1 MPAPEELLSAGALLS
16 LDQTLSKE
24 QTADTISARSYRHA
38 ALGDRVVVRLAAD
51 NLAVG
56 DDLTMEFL
64 GFAAPEVNGPLAK
77 RQRQALGFPSWAII
91 NDPKHARYA
100 LELVKEFKKAVRRS
114 KAKPGHGY
122 DAFVEIAK
130 RLGKSVAHFLP
141 SFWEQVG
148 REFIALDNATYASRA
163 FGKAREAEK
172 VHALKVDETL
182 RREAFLEFSLAGAV
196 SIKALTEYGRDLA
209 AALEP
214 SDAWMFFRELCI
226 RRTLGGMPPWT
237 SMIKDITPLIK
248 AAKLDVVEET
258 QKILAEIIDS
268 PAIARSSFAFWESAS
283 KAITGL
289 VAGNPRVAGILLN
302 LIPQTSAWQNEN
314 CRWLDMLKSWGILSN
329 AWKDGVSTAAG
340 PVGGTTTWLNRLL
353 LQCGAMTQVLFDA
366 VLEMQE
372 RLRND
377 AAPVNPYQKPRWGNY
392 CDVNVDLLDL
402 LLELKI
408 PVADPPEN
416 LQIKLKDWA
425 VVADKAAKSRP
436 RDPVFLVAD
445 ARFEKTFDEALQDA
459 VGDATFEAAA
469 TGKAA
474 MRDARHSWLLR
485 QINGVSAFGLPDS
498 ENFIDRI
505 EARASRVMFQEFP
518 DAMTALESSSILE
531 PLRRTL
537 QCGLI
542 DEYGWPA
549 MESVFAEFTAA
560 GARSPLTL
568 GQFPYVI
575 VTDRLKAVVVRGSQ
589 VVHRAELKIPAG
601 HKLKQIMFVD
611 GDLLLWTGASHDASW
626 FWNSDPHMIE
636 AGYLFW
642 ESGLTGTV
650 VDVAQGGTLVGQKIV
665 HRGDKTAPASDVRDD
680 VVCDGK
686 HWWQKSWE
694 YDAALGRSELRLQE
708 LDALTGQ
715 LGRRSLPSWFEDY
728 VTDGWALDLK
738 ECSLLPLGH
747 YFPSSPL
754 GAANGLVGYRVR
766 SKDRL
771 VRIEGIDGRSAD
783 FETDRNFSALL
794 NQPASTK
801 HLPLEMELDYR
812 GWKCYRLCSPD
823 GSFVG
828 SEIRLGIGAYN
839 RGQLFSPPAAYL
851 HAYEPRD
858 IASSAKL
865 RAITSA
871 DVQKFLD
878 AEQRDVETFK
888 AGTGKSKPTSVI
900 DQIRAGN
907 VSAGTSRV
915 ISENEHYTELDA
927 AIEEFLGPGSHASL
941 RIGIRGVVVRAGN
954 KSRALHSMIEKRKAA
969 PAESVVANVHEADAS
984 IETFIR
990 GLAYGF
996 RAIPGKSF
1004 VESLSELGRFFKGTV
1019 DLVLFPGPWLNI
1031 LPNLV
1036 DCLAEKVW
1044 QRFCREPEEKSW
1056 RAFGEIWCKTEM
1068 ADLPGCFRRYSGT
1081 TTRTDFLA
1089 KEIAA
1094 VESQTSLVSKVGYE
1108 TNLVIPVASKGNR
1121 YIVMKTPTQYE
1132 VLEYAPT
1139 GAFQTLDGMT
1149 LVNNTLHE
1157 YPAFLWSSNQW
1168 KSFLACTAENG
1179 LRIPSPTFFASLAE
1193 SLHSSVA
1200 EVVIVWFGLPNVD
1213 SYQSNFMPAHLRDA
1227 CKLKAKECSA
1237 AKESLKA
1244 LPATRRMEL
1253 VRSIIGGDPQELW
1266 EETPSTAAERLRN
1279 VWLSDKQRLPL
1290 SAEWIEKLCDAFDY
1304 GPNKNR
1310 VLQAMNAP
1318 LQDPIFRSEHRWV
1331 VRVRVG
1337 GYNREILPEE
1347 ADAEYFDGLMLR
1359 GSLIGM
1365 LMLAYGLPVG
1375 DPARQKMPDLHSA
1388 CLTALDS
1395 PGLILNAG
1403 YAYHYQQSDPD
1414 FASKVVESLVARPTR
1429 TDSVL
1434 SADDGTIWAI
1444 IEGHQV
1450 FVGVRPSKI
1459 RTKAESAK
1467 VDGQMHGLFKDQFA
1481 NLPAFGDLS
1490 AILMIRQ
1497 VQLLRSEGVAGIVR
1511 RIRDTD
1517 VPAGEFECNP
1527 LHSSP
1532 KTVTAVAKKHKVS
1545 DSAATYYLQVLTLPD
1560 PTDKNIQTWN
1570 HWTSSALKAAG
1581 KELIEKGLLIEASR
1595 SRAGRKL
1602 FLPGGWEDL
1611 KAPHLPIE
1619 TWKLPLFQMT
1629 REPGGRAVPP
1639 LSRIVPLEP
1648 VHQLFERAWKRIV
1661 DGNVPKYEEVR

>member
-1 MPAPEELLSAGALLS
+1 MPAPEELLSAGAMLS
-16 LDQTLSKE
+16 LDQELRNDR
-24 QTADTISARSYRHA
+24 TADTVSARVYRHP
-38 ALGDRVVVRLAAD
+38 ALRDQPVVRLTAD
-51 NLAVG
+51 NLAAG

-64 GFAAPEVNGPLAK
+64 GFEAPTVIGPIAR
-77 RQRQALGFPSWAII
+77 RQRQALGFPGWAII

-114 KAKPGHGY
+114 KAKPGHGH

-172 VHALKVDETL
+172 VHALKVDESL
-182 RREAFLEFSLAGAV
+182 RRESFLEFALAGAV
-196 SIKALTEYGRDLA
+196 SIKALTEYGKDLA
-209 AALEP
+209 ATLEP
-214 SDAWMFFRELCI
+214 VDAWTFFRELCV
-226 RRTLGGMPPWT
+226 RRTLGGMPPWS

-258 QKILAEIIDS
+258 QKILAEMIDS

-289 VAGNPRVAGILLN
+289 VAENARVAGVLLN

-329 AWKDGVSTAAG
+329 AWQDGVASEAGPRGGTAA
-340 PVGGTTTWLNRLL
+340 WLNRLL

-366 VLEMQE
+366 VVEMQE

-377 AAPVNPYQKPRWGNY
+377 AAPVIPYQKPRWGY
-392 CDVNVDLLDL
+392 YVDVNVDLLDL

-408 PVADPPEN
+408 PVADPPEK
-416 LQIKLKDWA
+416 LLIKLKDWA
-425 VVADKAAKSRP
+425 TVADKGAKNRP
-436 RDPVFLVAD
+436 RDPVSLVAD
-445 ARFEKTFDEALQDA
+445 ARFAKKFDEALQEA
-459 VGDATFEAAA
+459 VGEATFEAAA

-474 MRDARHSWLLR
+474 MRDARHAWLLR
-485 QINGVSAFGLPDS
+485 QISGVSAFGLPDS
-498 ENFIDRI
+498 ETFIDRI

-518 DAMTALESSSILE
+518 DAITALENASIVE
-531 PLRRTL
+531 PLTRTL

-542 DEYGWPA
+542 DEYGWPVL
-549 MESVFAEFTAA
+549 EQVFAEFTAG
-560 GARSPLTL
+560 GATSPLTL
-568 GQFPYVI
+568 GQFPYII

-611 GDLLLWTGASHDASW
+611 GDLLLWTGKTHEASC
-626 FWNSDPHMIE
+626 FWNSDPQLMD
-636 AGYLFW
+636 AGFLFW
-642 ESGLTGTV
+642 DAGLTGTV
-650 VDVAQGGTLVGQKIV
+650 VDVADGGTLVGQKIV
-665 HRGDKTAPASDVRDD
+665 HRGDKTPPPSDIRDE
-680 VVCDGK
+680 VFSDGK
-686 HWWQKSWE
+686 HWWQKTWE
-694 YDAALGRSELRLQE
+694 YDAAAEGSELRLQE
-708 LDALTGQ
+708 LDASTGQ
-715 LGRRSLPSWFEDY
+715 LGRKSLPSWFDDY
-728 VTDGWALDLK
+728 VTEGWTLDLK
-738 ECSLLPLGH
+738 DCSLLPIGH
-747 YFPSSPL
+747 YFPTSPL
-754 GAANGLVGYRVR
+754 GTANGLLGFRVR
-766 SKDRL
+766 SKDKRL
-771 VRIEGIDGRSAD
+771 RIEGIDGRSGE
-783 FETDRNFSALL
+783 FETDRDFSALL
-794 NQPASTK
+794 NQPGTENY
-801 HLPLEMELDYR
+801 LPVEMENDYR

-828 SEIRLGIGAYN
+828 SEIRSGIGAYN

-851 HAYEPRD
+851 HAFEPRD
-858 IASSAKL
+858 LAGSAKL
-865 RAITSA
+865 RKITTA
-871 DVQKFLD
+871 DVQKLLD
-878 AEQRDVETFK
+878 AENRDVDNFK
-888 AGTGKSKPTSVI
+888 AGTGNSKPGSII
-900 DQIRAGN
+900 DQIRTGN

-915 ISENEHYTELDA
+915 ISENEHYSQLDA
-927 AIEEFLGPGSHASL
+927 AIQEFLGAASNLRL
-941 RIGIRGVVVRAGN
+941 RIGIRGIVVRAGN
-954 KSRALHSMIEKRKAA
+954 KARALATMIEKRKSA
-969 PAESVVANVHEADAS
+969 PVATVVANVHEADAS

-1004 VESLSELGRFFKGTV
+1004 VESLGELARFFKGTV
-1019 DLVLFPGPWLNI
+1019 DLVFFPGPWLNI

-1036 DCLAEKVW
+1036 NCLAEKVW

-1056 RAFGEIWCKTEM
+1056 RAFAEVWCQTGM

-1081 TTRTDFLA
+1081 TTQADFLA
-1089 KEIAA
+1089 TEIAA
-1094 VESQTSLVSKVGYE
+1094 VESQTTLVSRVGYE
-1108 TNLVIPVASKGNR
+1108 TNLVIPVAFKGNR

-1149 LVNNTLHE
+1149 MVSNTVHE
-1157 YPAFLWSSNQW
+1157 YSESLWNAKQW
-1168 KSFLACTAENG
+1168 KSFLACTAEQG
-1179 LRIPSPTFFASLAE
+1179 LRIPAPAFFAGLAE

-1227 CKLKAKECSA
+1227 CKLKTKECSA

-1244 LPATRRMEL
+1244 LPEARRMEL
-1253 VRSIIGGDPQELW
+1253 VRSIIGGEPKELW
-1266 EETPSTAAERLRN
+1266 EETPSTAAERLKT

-1318 LQDPIFRSEHRWV
+1318 LQDPIFRSEHRWT
-1331 VRVRVG
+1331 VRVRAG
-1337 GYNREILPEE
+1337 GYSREILPET
-1347 ADAEYFDGLMLR
+1347 DTDYFDGMMLR

-1375 DPARQKMPDLHSA
+1375 EPARLKMPDLHAA
-1388 CLTALDS
+1388 CLNALDS
-1395 PGLILNAG
+1395 PTLILNAG
-1403 YAYHYQQSDPD
+1403 YAYHYSEKDPD
-1414 FASKVVESLVARPTR
+1414 FTSKVVESLVARPTHM
-1429 TDSVL
+1429 DSVL
-1434 SADDGTIWAI
+1434 SADDGTIWVI

-1459 RTKAESAK
+1459 RSKAESVK
-1467 VDGQMHGLFKDQFA
+1467 VDGQMHGLFKDQLA
-1481 NLPAFGDLS
+1481 NLPTFGDLS
-1490 AILMIRQ
+1490 AIMMIRQ
-1497 VQLLRSEGVAGIVR
+1497 IQLLRSEGVAALVR
-1511 RIRDTD
+1511 RIQGTP
-1517 VPAGEFECNP
+1517 VPVGEFECNP
-1527 LHSSP
+1527 MYSAP
-1532 KTVTAVAKKHKVS
+1532 TTVTAVAKKHKLS
-1545 DSAATYYLQVLTLPD
+1545 EAAAVWYLQLLTLAD
-1560 PTDKNIQTWN
+1560 PTDKNVQQWN
-1570 HWTSSALKAAG
+1570 HWTSATQKATA
-1581 KELIEKGLLIEASR
+1581 KELLDRGLVIEASR

-1611 KAPHLPIE
+1611 KSPHLPIE
-1619 TWKLPLFQMT
+1619 TWKLPLFRMA
-1629 REPGGRAVPP
+1629 REITGKATPP
-1639 LSRIVPLEP
+1639 LSRILPLEP
-1648 VHQLFERAWKRIV
+1648 VHQLFERAWQRV
-1661 DGNVPKYEEVR
+1661 ESGDVPKYEEVR